1 MKASEE
7 ELKLGR
13 QRPPQGL
20 VSESAALRTTWR
32 RTSVVTTENWS
43 GTCHFRFVIFKKD
56 IFPQMTIIII
66 TCSLKLLDI
75 AQSEL
80 RVETVIKSVISVIC
94 SDWMRKKSFTIIIA
108 QSLLRLLQNIFQLHF
123 WFHFLEDQAEL
134 MHRTQYE
141 MDLEDGRR

>member
-1 MKASEE
+1 
-7 ELKLGR
+7 
-13 QRPPQGL
+13 
-20 VSESAALRTTWR
+20 
-32 RTSVVTTENWS
+32 
-43 GTCHFRFVIFKKD
+43 
-56 IFPQMTIIII
+56 MTIIII